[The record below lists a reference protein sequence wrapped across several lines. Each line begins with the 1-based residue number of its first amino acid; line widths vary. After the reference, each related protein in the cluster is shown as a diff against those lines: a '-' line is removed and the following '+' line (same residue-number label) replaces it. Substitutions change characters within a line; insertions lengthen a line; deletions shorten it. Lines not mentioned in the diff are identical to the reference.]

1 VEEVWLMWWVPI
13 AVALI
18 SGPIM
23 FMLHR
28 LDRNN
33 TAQHSQN
40 MEVISEMRDDVREVK
55 ADVREVKAD
64 YRHLSS
70 KVDTVASDLQ
80 KHVGGG

>member
-1 VEEVWLMWWVPI
+1 MWWVPI

-28 LDRNN
+28 FDKNN
-33 TAQHSQN
+33 TKQHSQN